1 VLFADNNKVPDPAL
15 VIIVSVLMI
24 PEASDEVLFEVMD
37 NVPMFATAPLIST
50 APEPVEMV
58 KLFDATLLFTET
70 FNAQDSLL
78 AIVILLKRPIRM
90 LAPPMLATEVLFP
103 KPISSLGY
111 QHVYSMQIQSL
122 CIC

>member
-1 VLFADNNKVPDPAL
+1 MLFADNNKVPDPAL

-58 KLFDATLLFTET
+58 KLCSAFEDPL
-70 FNAQDSLL
+70 
-78 AIVILLKRPIRM
+78 
-90 LAPPMLATEVLFP
+90 
-103 KPISSLGY
+103 
-111 QHVYSMQIQSL
+111 
-122 CIC
+122 